1 MAEIEGEV
9 VVFEQEETVEQVQ
22 EQGQGEQQQYRGRGG
37 RGRGRGSRGGFRG
50 DRGDRGGERRFPRGM
65 PPIKKNQAED
75 ALNEKIKKISEEWN
89 TVQNRIIELKK
100 AIKEKQKQAGYFTS
114 DEEKARN
121 QVFNLEEKVAKIEL
135 EKKDLQDQID
145 QTKGIRKQRL
155 DDAHK
160 IRSKFS
166 IKIEREL
173 EKNIEALDAK
183 ILEIDSRMQRES
195 LGIKEQ
201 RDCLG
206 LIQKYRQEKIAVR
219 EYDQNVTNILKTT
232 GTKHLENKLEKLDA
246 TLNSFREKQEE
257 RKKNLANFNNKKSEP
272 TEIPKLQ
279 EELDAAVDKSNEL
292 ADALRIEKQA
302 LVDSNEVHNQ
312 KEIDKYLEG
321 QKKRRERKQ
330 EFDTKKKAEFEER
343 RQERLSN
350 QPLKFQT
357 ELTLCDDLIK
367 YLNSLLSP
375 AATKAAVQQ
384 STGLDFQEVRGN
396 SQVADGSFKRKEKVN
411 EFASLKQ
418 RKEKKAPVTKET
430 ESLKHDVTLLL
441 YFEKLSMKPP
451 LIFKDIPAVLNT
463 LITKKAEFSDLQS
476 KFIAKEKASTVPEE
490 DERAAF
496 GEASPDSDVHPH
508 QGLEEIDQDIHD
520 EQILEEIHEEILHE
534 EEKEE
539 EGEEQ

>member
-1 MAEIEGEV
+1 
-9 VVFEQEETVEQVQ
+9 
-22 EQGQGEQQQYRGRGG
+22 
-37 RGRGRGSRGGFRG
+37 
-50 DRGDRGGERRFPRGM
+50 
-65 PPIKKNQAED
+65 
-75 ALNEKIKKISEEWN
+75 
-89 TVQNRIIELKK
+89 
-100 AIKEKQKQAGYFTS
+100 
-114 DEEKARN
+114 
-121 QVFNLEEKVAKIEL
+121 
-135 EKKDLQDQID
+135 
-145 QTKGIRKQRL
+145 
-155 DDAHK
+155 
-160 IRSKFS
+160 
-166 IKIEREL
+166 
-173 EKNIEALDAK
+173 
-183 ILEIDSRMQRES
+183 
-195 LGIKEQ
+195 
-201 RDCLG
+201 
-206 LIQKYRQEKIAVR
+206 
-219 EYDQNVTNILKTT
+219 
-232 GTKHLENKLEKLDA
+232 LDA